1 MPSVPDAAAIVS
13 PLNIGAL
20 VPHAAPMILID
31 SVAAQGPASTRSVVH
46 IGEDSMFYEAPHGV
60 PAYVGIEY
68 IAQTVAA
75 HAGLHALRRGDP
87 VRIGFLL
94 GTREYKCSE
103 TWFRLGSR
111 LTIHVSP
118 LLETTDVSKFRG
130 VIEDQ
135 LRGELADCAVTVY
148 LQSETELPP

>member
-1 MPSVPDAAAIVS
+1 MPDPAAIVP
-13 PLNIGAL
+13 PLDIEAL

-31 SVAAQGPASTRSVVH
+31 SVAAQGPTLTRSVVR

-60 PAYVGIEY
+60 PAYLGIEY

-75 HAGLHALRRGDP
+75 HAGLHAWRQGEP
-87 VRIGFLL
+87 VRVGFLL
-94 GTREYKCSE
+94 GTREYKCAE

-111 LTIHVSP
+111 LTINVTP
-118 LLETTDVSKFRG
+118 VLEMADISKFRG

-148 LQSETELPP
+148 LRSEDERTPG

>member
-1 MPSVPDAAAIVS
+1 MPDPAALAP
-13 PLNIGAL
+13 PLDIEAL

-31 SVAAQGPASTRSVVH
+31 SVTAQGPALTRSVVR

-60 PAYVGIEY
+60 PAYFGIEY

-75 HAGLHALRRGDP
+75 HAGLHALRQGEP
-87 VRIGFLL
+87 VRVGFLL
-94 GTREYKCSE
+94 GTREYRCAE

-111 LTIHVSP
+111 LTIDVSP
-118 LLETTDVSKFRG
+118 VLETTDVCKFRG

-148 LQSETELPP
+148 MRSDSEGTPR